1 MGKSF
6 NGNYITE
13 YREKNHLT
21 QAKFVTKFN
30 AYLKEHGIEGDY
42 SNKSIS
48 MWENGN
54 REPQNLDIIK
64 LLADF
69 IGVSVDTI
77 CNGVHIETTKS
88 FREYPDV
95 NDIVSSW
102 EINEF
107 VFGDIERKDRETIV
121 SSFWQFVPIYFDFKN
136 DNNPGYFEL
145 WAHSA
150 EDITNAL
157 EDACEIEKFYFKQ
170 YLCAFALDSASDIES
185 GYVLSEYLFD
195 RFSIEHLVD
204 MYDCFL
210 GCDLEE
216 YTKKHEIDK
225 IEFNSECVEEKYTSE
240 GLLLRIETT
249 AKISQEIFDT
259 MYREYCE
266 QNGLEIA
273 SALANKNKKT
283 ASFWMQ

>member
-21 QAKFVTKFN
+21 QAKFVAKFN
-30 AYLKEHGIEGDY
+30 AYLKEHGIDGGY

-77 CNGVHIETTKS
+77 CNGVHIETVKS

-102 EINEF
+102 EIDEF

-121 SSFWQFVPIYFDFKN
+121 SSFWQFVPIYFDFEN
-136 DNNPGYFEL
+136 DDNPGYFEL
-145 WAHSA
+145 WAHSS

-157 EDACEIEKFYFKQ
+157 EDACKIDKLEFNQ
-170 YLCAFALDSASDIES
+170 YLCEFVLNSVSDIES
-185 GYVLSEYLFD
+185 GYVLSEYLID
-195 RFSIEHLVD
+195 RFNIDHLID
-204 MYDCFL
+204 MFECFL
-210 GCDLEE
+210 GCDLAD
-216 YTKKHEIDK
+216 YAKKHEIDK
-225 IEFNSECVEEKYTSE
+225 IDFDSKCVEEIYTSE

-266 QNGLEIA
+266 QNGLENA

>member
-21 QAKFVTKFN
+21 QAKFVAKFN
-30 AYLKEHGIEGDY
+30 AYLKEHGIEY

-121 SSFWQFVPIYFDFKN
+121 SSFWQFVPVYFDFRN

-150 EDITNAL
+150 EDITSAL
-157 EDACEIEKFYFKQ
+157 EDACKIDKLEFNQ
-170 YLCAFALDSASDIES
+170 YLCEFVLNSVSDIES

-195 RFSIEHLVD
+195 RFNIEHLID
-204 MYDCFL
+204 MFECFL
-210 GCDLEE
+210 GCDLADYAE
-216 YTKKHEIDK
+216 KHEIDK
-225 IEFNSECVEEKYTSE
+225 IDFDSKCVEEIYTSE

-249 AKISQEIFDT
+249 ARIPQEIFDT

-266 QNGLEIA
+266 QNGLENA

-283 ASFWMQ
+283 ASFLL